1 MRLESLRRQLF
12 CSLLVLPFVLPGGSS
27 VYARQLGAS
36 PLAQVQKIFIQSFPS
51 ATRDMQVGPLTRE
64 LKKYGFEL
72 VEDPSQA
79 DGILTGAA
87 QAEII
92 LHGDGS
98 IPDKSIFTYELT
110 LPNKAVIWK
119 HRVKFVS
126 KSALS
131 DDYDYAAKKIAER
144 HFRDRRK
151 SLTKAVAK

>member
-1 MRLESLRRQLF
+1 MRLESFRRQLF
-12 CSLLVLPFVLPGGSS
+12 CSLLVLPFVLTGGSA
-27 VYARQLGAS
+27 VCAGQLGAN
-36 PLAQVQKIFIQSFPS
+36 PLARVQKIFIQSFPS
-51 ATRDMQVGPLTRE
+51 ATREMQVGPLTRE

-87 QAEII
+87 QAEIT

-119 HRVKFVS
+119 HQVKFVS

-144 HFRDRRK
+144 LFKDRQK